1 MELSAEQRN
10 LPPAAYKNADG
21 SRRAAASII
30 TSVEYEKETKGN
42 EQQATQAKE
51 YAVHLEG
58 ELQKVC
64 EGILALMD
72 ESLILSASTGE
83 PWEFYYEMKGDYYR
97 FLAECVTDDAKSNVA
112 EEVTIPVARP
122 YPEHLDVPCANPIVQ
137 TVLKTVEVP
146 QVRYV
151 AKIGDVSVMRQ
162 GQVPT
167 IRTVQRTVE
176 VPQVQFFDPAVGTSL
191 SLCKDRR
198 RKNESENASLMRPTS
213 PFHV

>member
-1 MELSAEQRN
+1 MVAERMELSAEQRN

-21 SRRAAASII
+21 SRRAAGRII

-51 YAVHLEG
+51 YAVNLEG

-83 PWEFYYEMKGDYYR
+83 PREFYYEMKGDYYR
-97 FLAECVTDDAKSNVA
+97 FLAECVTDDAKSKVA

-137 TVLKTVEVP
+137 TVQKTVEVP
-146 QVRYV
+146 QVQYI

-162 GQVPT
+162 SQVPA
-167 IRTVQRTVE
+167 IQKFRTSACRSQAR
-176 VPQVQFFDPAVGTSL
+176 
-191 SLCKDRR
+191 
-198 RKNESENASLMRPTS
+198 
-213 PFHV
+213 